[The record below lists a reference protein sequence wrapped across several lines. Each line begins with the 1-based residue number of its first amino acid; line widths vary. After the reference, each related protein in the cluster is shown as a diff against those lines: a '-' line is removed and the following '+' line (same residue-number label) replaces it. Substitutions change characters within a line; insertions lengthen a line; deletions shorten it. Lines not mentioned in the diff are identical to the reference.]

1 MRKLSD
7 LKKHQSGKIKGFL
20 DQELSVKMLEM
31 GCLPGTE
38 VSIEMIAPLG
48 DPIAINI
55 YDSCISIRKEDAQQI
70 LIEE

>member
-1 MRKLSD
+1 
-7 LKKHQSGKIKGFL
+7 
-20 DQELSVKMLEM
+20 MLEM

-70 LIEE
+70 LLEE